1 MDNKDKA
8 TMVRNAIR
16 IKILSQ
22 NSKQEPQHE
31 LMKLPIEALYK
42 TALQEIG
49 AQKAYI
55 DEQNDTIK
63 KLRCEIKTL
72 RKFESAFNAASK
84 EERMAIR
91 QEEMYQVL
99 RSQLKHLRED
109 LKSMRES
116 RGQLIVKLIA
126 TQNELEQLKTNIGVK

>member
-1 MDNKDKA
+1 MDNKEKA

-16 IKILSQ
+16 IKLLSKS
-22 NSKQEPQHE
+22 SKQEPKNE

-49 AQKAYI
+49 AHKAYI

-72 RKFESAFNAASK
+72 RKVESAFNAATK
-84 EERMAIR
+84 EERMAIKR
-91 QEEMYQVL
+91 EEIYQEL
-99 RSQLKHLRED
+99 RSQLKHLREE
-109 LKSMRES
+109 LKSLRES
-116 RGQLIVKLIA
+116 RCQLIVKLIA
-126 TQNELEQLKTNIGVK
+126 TQNELEQLKTNIGIK